1 MTLTLLVRAYCHLCD
16 EMGAALAPFVASR
29 KVTVELIDVDADPTL
44 EARWGD
50 KVPVLLSGEE
60 ELCHYRLDAA
70 AVSRWLERATDDV
83 SR

>member
-1 MTLTLLVRAYCHLCD
+1 
-16 EMGAALAPFVASR
+16 MGAALAPFLASR
-29 KVTVELIDVDADPTL
+29 KVSVELIDVDADPTL

-60 ELCHYRLDAA
+60 ELCHYRLDAV

>member
-1 MTLTLLVRAYCHLCD
+1 MTLTLLVRRTVIFVTRW
-16 EMGAALAPFVASR
+16 AALAPFLASR

-60 ELCHYRLDAA
+60 ELCHYRLDAVV
-70 AVSRWLERATDDV
+70 VSRWLERPTDDV